1 MRSIR
6 NSLNLHH
13 AGRVR
18 IAPRFVLHQY
28 PEPAVES
35 AFNLCFSGSGKG
47 EADVARI
54 ITLIKKPAM

>member
-1 MRSIR
+1 
-6 NSLNLHH
+6 
-13 AGRVR
+13 VR